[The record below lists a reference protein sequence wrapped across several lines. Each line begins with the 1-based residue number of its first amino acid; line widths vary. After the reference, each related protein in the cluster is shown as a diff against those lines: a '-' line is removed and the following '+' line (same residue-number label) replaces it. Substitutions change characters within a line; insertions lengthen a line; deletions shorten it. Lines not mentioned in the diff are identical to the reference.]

1 MKNKEFYKNEIMDIV
16 ILGYSF
22 GVMDNKPITCS
33 SEYCKNCIFSNF
45 NKQCSILRMDWL
57 EEEHEES
64 LFEFNE
70 GDTIYFINSIGE
82 VTRGNYLGDK
92 FNEEFIKYGNACKN
106 KAFMEKKAKEIK
118 LYNLL
123 RNFSFEVNDDWEPN
137 WGNIEEYKYTIAK
150 ENGLTWVPTRSTAFK
165 IVNGIYFKSKELAQR
180 AIDEIAIPFEEG
192 RL

>member
-1 MKNKEFYKNEIMDIV
+1 MKNKEFYKKEIMDMV

-22 GVMDNKPITCS
+22 GVKDNKPIFCS

-45 NKQCSILRMDWL
+45 NKQCSISRMDWL

-70 GDTIYFINSIGE
+70 GVTIYFINSIGE
-82 VTRGNYLGDK
+82 VSWGNYLGDK
-92 FNEEFIKYGNACKN
+92 LNGGFIKYGNACKN
-106 KAFMEKKAKEIK
+106 KAFMEEKAKETK

-123 RNFSFEVNDDWEPN
+123 KNFSFEVNDGWEPDWEN
-137 WGNIEEYKYTIAK
+137 VNEDKYIIAK
-150 ENGLTWVPTRSTAFK
+150 ENGLIWRPTRSTTFK
-165 IVNGIYFKSKELAQR
+165 IVNGVYFKSKELAQR
-180 AIDEIAIPFEEG
+180 AIDEIIIPFEEG

>member
-1 MKNKEFYKNEIMDIV
+1 MDIV
-16 ILGYSF
+16 VLGYSF
-22 GVMDNKPITCS
+22 GVKDNKPIFCS

-82 VTRGNYLGDK
+82 VTKGNYLGDK
-92 FNEEFIKYGNACKN
+92 FNEEFIKFGNACKDRGHM
-106 KAFMEKKAKEIK
+106 KRRAQEIK

-123 RNFSFEVNDDWEPN
+123 SNFAYKVNEGWEPN
-137 WGNIEEYKYTIAK
+137 WENMDEYKYTIAK
-150 ENGLTWVPTRSTAFK
+150 ENELIWKPTRYITLK
-165 IVNGIYFKSKELAQR
+165 IINGIYFKSKELAQR
-180 AIDEIAIPFEEG
+180 AIDEIVIPFEEG